1 MLFTLIIEGTNKK
14 GESKVLIRKVYTKN
28 QIQACA
34 FPPLLLK
41 RIVIGRPT
49 NPIMNYIRTEAAS
62 KDDTTLTWLL
72 DLISDLISVL
82 PASLDGSFPIA

>member
-1 MLFTLIIEGTNKK
+1 
-14 GESKVLIRKVYTKN
+14 V
-28 QIQACA
+28 
-34 FPPLLLK
+34 K

-72 DLISDLISVL
+72 ELISDLISVL